1 MRYRVACVVVAWV
14 VLLGVGPAADAVTA
28 SPGQYASDPAVINSH
43 LNAFALPPVLVSSV
57 AQQTARHLPWAW
69 HAMPSRNGARLA
81 NSVQHLDLHVGP
93 VDTTV
98 TIVGSD
104 ALALQ
109 LIGCRQGTQNIALA
123 PSAPPQID
131 GTRIALT
138 RGTSLTEWYINSPLG
153 IEQGFTLAHPA
164 RPAATAILS
173 FKLRSA
179 LHVVL
184 THNTLTFQ
192 NAAGKTVLHYGSLY
206 AYDADHR
213 VLPARMTLVGDR
225 LALIVDTLGAR
236 YPVTV
241 DPLFSTTQ
249 TLADPGGQVNDNFG
263 AVALSADGKTAVI
276 GAGGGSGHAYIYTQA
291 QGNWSASPVVTL
303 NDPGSSS
310 YDHFGGDVALSADG
324 RTALIGAWG
333 GSVGVVYVYQSTGGT
348 WSTTPVARLVDPSN
362 QWADGFGLALALS
375 ANGSVAL
382 IGAAG
387 TTNVAGLAYVYVST
401 NGTWSSTPVA
411 VFYGTDNSF
420 TNQFGEAVA
429 LSGDGST
436 ALIGAGGTNSG
447 TINASG
453 AAYIFKQVSG
463 QWSRTPALR
472 FDDPNPSPYDLFGS
486 TVAISADGSTA
497 LIGAEGASG
506 YLGKAYIYSNSSGT
520 WGASPEAVF
529 NAPSGAGT
537 AQFGSSVAL
546 SSNGGKAFIGATGT
560 MIGNAAGAGA
570 AYIFTCTGGIWSG
583 QPVLALDD
591 PKGLAYDAFGSGIAV
606 SADGA
611 STMLVGAINTTVN
624 GATDAGMAYIL
635 APSADLSLTMSGSPA
650 DITIGQNVAFN
661 FSVSNTDSQVTA
673 TDVTLTDT
681 LPAGMSFVS
690 AAAAGGSC
698 SHSGGSVTCTIAS
711 LAPQGLWQPALMVT
725 TTTAGSLQNTS
736 LVSANQ
742 PDPNTANN
750 SASVTTTVTVAPP
763 VANNGSITTAQNT
776 AINGTLSASDPQNLS
791 LTYSISSQPGHGTV
805 TLTNASSGAFTYTPT
820 SGYSGTDSFA
830 FVASNGSAN
839 SNTATETITITA
851 PLPAAPA
858 SGGGGT
864 LGMPSLLLLG
874 MVAVMESH
882 RRKGRTV

>member
-14 VLLGVGPAADAVTA
+14 VLLGVGPATDAITA
-28 SPGQYASDPAVINSH
+28 SPGQNASDLAVINSH
-43 LNAFALPPVLVSSV
+43 LHAFALPPALVSSV

-69 HAMPSRNGARLA
+69 HTIPSRNGARLA
-81 NSVQHLDLHVGP
+81 NSVQHLDLHVGH
-93 VDTTV
+93 VGTTV

-104 ALALQ
+104 ALALR
-109 LIGCRQGTQNIALA
+109 LTGYRQGTQNIALA
-123 PSAPPQID
+123 PSVPPRID

-153 IEQGFTLAHPA
+153 IEQGFTLTHPA

-173 FKLRSA
+173 FKLHSA
-179 LHVVL
+179 LHVML
-184 THNTLTFQ
+184 THNTLSFQ

-206 AYDADHR
+206 AYDADHC
-213 VLPARMTLVGDR
+213 VLPARMALVGDR
-225 LALIVDTLGAR
+225 LALIVDTLGAH

-249 TLADPGGQVNDNFG
+249 TLADPGGQVNDSFG

-276 GAGGGSGHAYIYTQA
+276 GAGGGSGHAYVYTQT

-310 YDHFGGDVALSADG
+310 YDHFGGGVALSADG

-387 TTNVAGLAYVYVST
+387 TTNVAGVAYVYVST

-436 ALIGAGGTNSG
+436 ALIGAGGTN
-447 TINASG
+447 NASG
-453 AAYIFKQVSG
+453 AAYVFKQVSG

-472 FDDPNPSPYDLFGS
+472 FNDPNPSPYVLFGS

-520 WGASPEAVF
+520 WDSFPEAVF

-570 AYIFTCTGGIWSG
+570 AYIFTRIGGIWSG

-591 PKGLAYDAFGSGIAV
+591 PKGLAYDAFGSDIAV

-624 GATDAGMAYIL
+624 GATDAGTAYIL
-635 APSADLSLTMSGSPA
+635 VPSADLSLTMSGSPVN
-650 DITIGQNVAFN
+650 ITIGQNVTFD

-673 TDVTLTDT
+673 TGVTLTDT

-698 SHSGGSVTCTIAS
+698 SNSGSSVTCTMAS
-711 LAPQGLWQPALMVT
+711 LAPQRLWQPALMVT

-805 TLTNASSGAFTYTPT
+805 TLNNASSGAFTYTPA
-820 SGYSGTDSFA
+820 SGYSGTDSFTFA
-830 FVASNGSAN
+830 ASNGSAN

-882 RRKGRTV
+882 RRKSRTV